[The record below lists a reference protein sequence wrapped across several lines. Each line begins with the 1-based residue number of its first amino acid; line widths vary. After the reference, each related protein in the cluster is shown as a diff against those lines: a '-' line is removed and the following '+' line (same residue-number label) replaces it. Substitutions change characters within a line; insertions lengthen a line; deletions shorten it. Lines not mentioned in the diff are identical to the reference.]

1 MSSTP
6 ESSTDYPML
15 WLSDCG
21 KARVIR
27 CKHDIQF
34 IVQVWQAPKWRS
46 LSYHTDWGSVSMR
59 WSELDIPAEQPSSSL
74 SKLPQEERDIVSAI
88 MGL

>member
-1 MSSTP
+1 
-6 ESSTDYPML
+6 
-15 WLSDCG
+15 
-21 KARVIR
+21 
-27 CKHDIQF
+27 
-34 IVQVWQAPKWRS
+34 
-46 LSYHTDWGSVSMR
+46 MR

>member
-6 ESSTDYPML
+6 ESHSDYPML

-27 CKHDIQF
+27 CKGDIQF
-34 IVQVWQAPKWRS
+34 IAQVWQAPKWRS
-46 LSYHTDWGSVSMR
+46 LSYHTDWRSVFMR
-59 WSELDIPAEQPSSSL
+59 WSELDIPAEQPSRSL